1 MRSDSGQ
8 ARISVPSRSVTAAM
22 GIGTSIR
29 PGGSILVEV
38 AIEPTT
44 IAMVVVPDLIG
55 RLLDDASR
63 LLVAE
68 GLGYETTEVDDPDD
82 PNAARGLVW
91 WQEPVGGTETLP
103 GTVIAVRI
111 SR

>member
-1 MRSDSGQ
+1 
-8 ARISVPSRSVTAAM
+8 
-22 GIGTSIR
+22 
-29 PGGSILVEV
+29 
-38 AIEPTT
+38 
-44 IAMVVVPDLIG
+44 MVVVPDLIG